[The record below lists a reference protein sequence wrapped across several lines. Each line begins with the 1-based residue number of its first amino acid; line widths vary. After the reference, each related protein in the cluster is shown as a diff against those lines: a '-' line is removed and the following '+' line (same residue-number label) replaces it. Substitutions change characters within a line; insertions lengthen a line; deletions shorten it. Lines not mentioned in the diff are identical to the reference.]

1 MATVPGVLIVG
12 DYSVHGSTSTSS
24 LDDTVSA
31 LGVTQLQYNRA
42 DKVMR
47 ITPDNPTTGA
57 STAASLNWKPWFDGL
72 AGDTLYAVTS
82 ATATSLTVTGTPW
95 TAHQWQP
102 AVQPGGAT
110 RTYIV
115 TIINTTPLAGLGFSQ
130 RVAITDN
137 TTNTLNVASWP
148 AGTPPNGAALFI
160 SQGRFRDYH
169 AVAGWLAQPELGSVL
184 STRGGSSWQ
193 TLGLGIGYD
202 AGLIRDLWE
211 NVWPVAPYFQLAKFG
226 DTSPMRVAYDDTNHL
241 SRPAFLD
248 HLSRYQA
255 AWTALANGN
264 TLNWELLILDQSQS
278 DVLDWAANPLHALDF
293 QTAVS
298 QTITWFRSA
307 GVLNNANLKV
317 LLVCHDINI
326 NNVTTPLGTMFA
338 NHAMRAVAA
347 TTANVRAVPLD
358 GLPLYLASPYVPNQ
372 NRGCYQQ
379 SAYLQD
385 IPVKLRQSYQFIV
398 AGNPPATD
406 GSMPVY
412 IFIGD
417 SIAVGPLDDNYLVEL
432 NSPTI
437 TRTPR
442 DSRQKIW
449 NKINLSVETY
459 DACDNS
465 NTSGTVNALAGPEC
479 SMTVKLMDLHPT
491 TGFVLI
497 KRATNASAL
506 KSNVSPYSGG
516 GTSGGRWSKA
526 YASTEHYGQLQADW
540 QNTVNYINRILNR
553 QADLKGIFVIL
564 GTNDQIVNGDGA
576 QFATELAQFVAD
588 LRSDFATRSSGPNVP
603 VVWRMPQLG
612 ASTALPNESV
622 VVRQA
627 LLDRQAADPE
637 FVAMNVDDLERQASD
652 SLHETP
658 RSSILDGERFVT
670 SLRTIAI

>member
-1 MATVPGVLIVG
+1 VVNVPGVLIVG
-12 DYSVHGSTSTSS
+12 DRSIHGSTPTSS
-24 LDDTVSA
+24 IDDTVSN
-31 LGVTQLQYNRA
+31 LGVTPLQQNRA

-47 ITPDNPTTGA
+47 IVPDNPTTGA
-57 STAASLNWKPWFDGL
+57 STAGSLNWKPWFDGL
-72 AGDTLYAVTS
+72 AGDTIYAVTS
-82 ATATSLTVTGTPW
+82 ATSNSLTVTGTPW

-102 AVQPGGAT
+102 TVQPDGAL
-110 RTYIV
+110 RTFTV
-115 TIINTTPLAGLGFSQ
+115 TLINTSPLAGLGFTQ

-148 AGTPPNGAALFI
+148 NGTPTNGQALFI

-226 DTSPMRVAYDDTNHL
+226 DVNPLRVAYDNTNHL

-248 HLSRYQA
+248 HLSRYNA

-264 TLNWELLILDQSQS
+264 TLQWELLILDQSQS
-278 DVLDWAANPLHALDF
+278 DVLDWQANPLHAIDF
-293 QTAVS
+293 QNAVS
-298 QTITWFRSA
+298 ETITWFRSA

-317 LLVCHDINI
+317 LLLCHDINI
-326 NNVTTPLGTMFA
+326 NNVTVPLGTMFA

-358 GLPLYLASPYVPNQ
+358 GLPLYLESPYVPNQ
-372 NRGCYQQ
+372 NKGCYQQ

-385 IPVKLRQSYQFIV
+385 IPVRIRQSYQFIV

-406 GSMPVY
+406 GTMPVY
-412 IFIGD
+412 IYIGD
-417 SIAVGPLDDNYLVEL
+417 SIAVGQVDDGYLIEL

-442 DSRQKIW
+442 DARQKIW
-449 NKINLSVETY
+449 NKINLSVEPY

-465 NTSGTVNALAGPEC
+465 NTSGTVNALAGPEV
-479 SMTVKLMDLHPT
+479 SMMVQLMNLHPT

-516 GTSGGRWSKA
+516 GTAGGRWSKA

-540 QNTVNYINRILNR
+540 QNTVNYVNRILLR
-553 QADLKGIFVIL
+553 QADLKGIFICL

-576 QFATELAQFVAD
+576 AFAAAAPQFVRD
-588 LRSDFATRSSGPNVP
+588 LRQDFGTRSSGPDVP
-603 VVWRMPQLG
+603 VVWRVPQLG

-627 LLDRQAADPE
+627 LLDMQAADPE

-652 SLHETP
+652 NLHETP
-658 RSSILDGERFVT
+658 RSSILDGERFVA